1 MGLLDKIARQ
11 AGLCASDAASIAK
24 VALLSRRSARPH
36 RLPGDDEIVIL
47 GNGPSLR
54 ETIDKHFGWLSVRT
68 LMAVNFAANTPDF
81 ARLQPQRYILADPH
95 FFDAVESDSNVGR
108 LWKNLREARHDMTL
122 HVPAARVKQA
132 RALVSGSSLQLETFN
147 LTPVEGHGWL
157 TRILFDMRL
166 GMPRPRNVMIAAV
179 MAAIGCGY
187 RRIYLAGADHSWSRT
202 LSVDDDNRVVSI
214 QPHFYSDDSK
224 ERERVATEYA
234 GYHLHDILNSL
245 TVAFRSYHEIRRYA
259 EARGVAIANVTPG
272 SMIDAFP
279 RMNLDTLPD
288 DNGDADETN

>member
-1 MGLLDKIARQ
+1 MKLTDRIARQ
-11 AGLCASDAASIAK
+11 VRLCASDAASLAK
-24 VALLSRRSARPH
+24 VALLSRRAARPH

-54 ETIDKHFGWLSVRT
+54 ETIDKHFDWLSART
-68 LMAVNFAANTPDF
+68 LMAVNFAANAPDF

-95 FFDAVESDSNVGR
+95 FFDAVESDGNVSR
-108 LWKNLREARHDMTL
+108 LWKNLREARHAMTL
-122 HVPAARVKQA
+122 HVPASRLKQA
-132 RALVSGSSLQLETFN
+132 RALVSAGKNRLETFN
-147 LTPVEGHGWL
+147 LTPVEGHDWL
-157 TRILFDMRL
+157 THTLFDMRL
-166 GMPRPRNVMIAAV
+166 GMPRPRNVMIAAI

-187 RRIYLAGADHSWSRT
+187 RRISLAGADHSWSRT

-224 ERERVATEYA
+224 ERDRVAAEYA
-234 GYHLHDILNSL
+234 GYRLHDILNSL

-259 EARGVAIANVTPG
+259 EARGVTIINVTPG

-279 RMNLDTLPD
+279 RLNLDSLRD
-288 DNGDADETN
+288 DKTEIDATN